1 MRWALGVVAL
11 LIAMA
16 VVLSLTGSHARRSV
30 EMAGSV
36 STLLPEAHSPRPFD
50 ARAAATMLDSLE
62 RWLGAAQPPE
72 GDLRRAAVTAGEWA
86 AGSTPGTGA
95 HRTAVKLRGA
105 AVALL
110 GPGGDGR
117 RPRREEARQHL
128 DEARRSLADDGTA
141 PQGAVEGL
149 RNQLENLQHGQ
160 RERLQ
165 EAERSLR

>member
-16 VVLSLTGSHARRSV
+16 VVLSLTASHARRSMEV
-30 EMAGSV
+30 AGSV
-36 STLLPEAHSPRPFD
+36 STLLPESTTPLPFD
-50 ARAAATMLDSLE
+50 ARAAATMLDALE
-62 RWLGAAQPPE
+62 RWLEAAHPPE
-72 GDLRRAAVTAGEWA
+72 GELRRAAETAGGWV
-86 AGSTPGTGA
+86 AGSAPGSGS
-95 HRTAVKLRGA
+95 HRAAVKLRGA

-128 DEARRSLADDGTA
+128 DEARRSLTGDGTA

-149 RNQLENLQHGQ
+149 RNQLENLQHTQ

-165 EAERSLR
+165 DAERSQR